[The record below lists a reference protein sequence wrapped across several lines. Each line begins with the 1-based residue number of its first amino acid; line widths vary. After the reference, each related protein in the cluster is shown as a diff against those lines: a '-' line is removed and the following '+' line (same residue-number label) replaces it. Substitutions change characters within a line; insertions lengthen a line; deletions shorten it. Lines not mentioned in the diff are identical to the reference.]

1 MDFHP
6 LVYKVAAGLAG
17 WFLLSAWMFDGGGS
31 TGYLFA
37 VVSLVVLVMVGIPA
51 VLGMV
56 QRARRQRDEGG
67 GGEGQFGDWA
77 SRDVD
82 ISTGPVKGA
91 IGAVGTILPSE
102 G

>member
-1 MDFHP
+1 M
-6 LVYKVAAGLAG
+6 
-17 WFLLSAWMFDGGGS
+17 
-31 TGYLFA
+31 
-37 VVSLVVLVMVGIPA
+37 GIPA

-91 IGAVGTILPSE
+91 IAAVETILPIAAVAV
-102 G
+102 GLTVFGLVVHFAGR